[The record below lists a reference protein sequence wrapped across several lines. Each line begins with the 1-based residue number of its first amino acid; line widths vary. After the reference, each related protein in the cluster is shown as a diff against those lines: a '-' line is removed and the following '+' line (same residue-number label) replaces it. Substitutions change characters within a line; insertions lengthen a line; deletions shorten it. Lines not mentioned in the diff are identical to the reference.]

1 MQAIEAMDRNRVCD
15 EYWDSRP
22 YSRPQVHSPQLSQST
37 EISRNMQTTERN
49 GIDPRPAG
57 VDVVLRGLLKKANL
71 EELSSLHTLLND
83 NRPTVDQSVLA
94 RLLNEEIQ
102 SHRRWFIAQCFDLTQ
117 LRAALIDFCKYRVVG
132 ISIRPLFFFPFFCTC
147 FF

>member
-1 MQAIEAMDRNRVCD
+1 MQAIEAMDRNRVCG

-57 VDVVLRGLLKKANL
+57 VDIVLRGLLKKANL
-71 EELSSLHTLLND
+71 EELSSLYTLLND
-83 NRPTVDQSVLA
+83 NRPTVDQGVLA

-102 SHRRWFIAQCFDLTQ
+102 SHRR
-117 LRAALIDFCKYRVVG
+117 
-132 ISIRPLFFFPFFCTC
+132 
-147 FF
+147 